1 MRPYRITSIL
11 FVIAL
16 VLLDIAYL
24 GGIVEWWW
32 LVIAF
37 IAYISLLVLG
47 ASFIEWN
54 FYLKSFNS
62 GKKEKQI
69 ALTFDDGPSELTPAI
84 LDVLKEQN
92 VQAAFFTIGK
102 NASKYPE
109 IVKRWH
115 EEGHVVG
122 NHSYDHGFNFD
133 WQSSKKM
140 AAEIERTNHLILTT
154 IGVTPLLFR
163 PPYGIT
169 NPNLAR
175 AVDKTGMYSIGW
187 SVRSLDTRAGD
198 ATKLLNKLLNE
209 IKGGDIILL
218 HDTMAITREILTDF
232 IVQARKKGFTFA
244 RVDQLLDID
253 AYA

>member
-1 MRPYRITSIL
+1 MRPYKITNIL
-11 FVIAL
+11 FVIVL

-24 GGIVEWWW
+24 GGIVEWWS
-32 LVIAF
+32 LVMVF
-37 IAYISLLVLG
+37 IVYIVLLVLG
-47 ASFIEWN
+47 AIYIEWN
-54 FYLKSFNS
+54 FYLRSFNR

-69 ALTFDDGPSELTPAI
+69 ALTFDDGPSDITPAI

-102 NASKYPE
+102 NAAKHPE

-115 EEGHVVG
+115 EEGHVIG
-122 NHSYDHGFNFD
+122 NHSYHHGFNFD
-133 WQSSKKM
+133 WQSRKKIV
-140 AAEIERTNHLILTT
+140 AEIEQTNHLILKT

-163 PPYGIT
+163 PPYGVT
-169 NPNLAR
+169 NPNVAR
-175 AVDKTGMYSIGW
+175 AVNHTGMHSIGW
-187 SVRSLDTRAGD
+187 SVRSLDTRGKD
-198 ATKLLNKLLNE
+198 PIKLLNKLLTGIE
-209 IKGGDIILL
+209 SGDIILL

-232 IVQARKKGFTFA
+232 IVQARQKGFTFA